1 MKKIIA
7 MILIALVAFAPM
19 GVVSAESD
27 SMLDTI
33 LERVSAYNPEK
44 RSALVAYFR
53 PFITTD
59 AGVDAALSNL
69 DAGSMDTML
78 QEVIGE
84 DADKEALRRLF
95 RSMTCI
101 KEETQIRLSY
111 ADAFQ
116 NRTTLSGA
124 SSSTLTGMQKLM
136 NVYFAEAPAVQKI
149 FREDGI
155 TAGVLA
161 NLFTAIPKING
172 NQPPIAFQNGDF
184 VTNVLDQT
192 FRTEF
197 NSVWNGYVS
206 REGKTVSYE
215 NITDEFLVFLN
226 SKLSQSDRGA
236 VATALSNLG
245 VCKLAAT
252 PQGPGS
258 GPSGALSGEK
268 PTDKDPQITGTADY
282 EILESYPGVT
292 ADLLG
297 GGFTIIRTKADIA
310 SVIAI
315 KAAGENAV
323 IREFNNGGTLLMK
336 YSYPIGEDLVA
347 HVKPNTVYLVK
358 AGEYP
363 FADANGWGKSFISA
377 LYNRG
382 IINGKS
388 QDAFAPDAN
397 ITRAEFVKL
406 ISVMFGLKS
415 GAKADF
421 TDVAEIA
428 WYYPYVA
435 NAYENG
441 YVSGIGENQ
450 FGPEMNIKR
459 QDMAKIIH
467 TVLESKGIYGTKAES
482 NTISDFD
489 TISDYAKDHV
499 LAMCGMGIISGDEY
513 KNFNPNR
520 FATRQEAAKMI
531 FGMLKAYVDS
541 LKE

>member
-1 MKKIIA
+1 MKKIIS
-7 MILIALVAFAPM
+7 MILIALIAFAPM
-19 GVVSAESD
+19 GIVSAESD
-27 SMLDTI
+27 GMLDAI
-33 LERVSAYNPEK
+33 LERVSAYTPEK
-44 RSALVAYFR
+44 RSAYVAYFR
-53 PFITTD
+53 PFITSD
-59 AGVDAALSNL
+59 AGVDAALTNL
-69 DAGSMDTML
+69 DSGAMDTLL
-78 QEVIGE
+78 QEIVG
-84 DADKEALRRLF
+84 ADLDKGALRRLF

-101 KEETQIRLSY
+101 KEETQIRLTY

-124 SSSTLTGMQKLM
+124 SGSTLTGMQKLM
-136 NVYFAEAPAVQKI
+136 NAYFAESPAVQKI

-172 NQPPIAFQNGDF
+172 NKPPIAYQNGDF

-197 NSVWNGYVS
+197 NGVWNGYVS

-215 NITDEFLVFLN
+215 KIVDEMLVFLN
-226 SKLSQSDRGA
+226 SKLPASDKNA
-236 VATALSNLG
+236 VATALSGLG
-245 VCKLAAT
+245 VCKLAKA
-252 PQGPGS
+252 PQEPGP
-258 GPSGALSGEK
+258 GPSGAPSDK
-268 PTDKDPQITGTADY
+268 PTDKEPQITDTADY

-292 ADLLG
+292 EDLLG
-297 GGFTIIRTKADIA
+297 GGFTIIRTKAEIA
-310 SVIAI
+310 PVITI
-315 KAAGENAV
+315 KSAGENAV
-323 IREFNNGGTLLMK
+323 IREFNNGGTILLK
-336 YSYPIGEDLVA
+336 YSYPAGEDLVA

-358 AGEYP
+358 AGKYP
-363 FADANGWGKSFISA
+363 FTDANGWGKSYISA

-388 QDAFAPDAN
+388 QDTFAPDAH

-406 ISVMFGLKS
+406 ITAMFGLNS
-415 GAKADF
+415 GATANF
-421 TDVAEIA
+421 ADVAETA

-435 NAYENG
+435 NAYQNG
-441 YVSGIGENQ
+441 YISGIGENQ

-467 TVLESKGIYGTKAES
+467 TVLESKGICGVKAES
-482 NTISDFD
+482 NAIADFD
-489 TISDYAKDHV
+489 SISDYAKDHV

-513 KNFNPNR
+513 KNFNPNQ

>member
-1 MKKIIA
+1 MKKIIS
-7 MILIALVAFAPM
+7 MILIVLVVFAPM
-19 GVVSAESD
+19 GIVSAESE
-27 SMLDTI
+27 SMLDVI
-33 LERVSAYNPEK
+33 LERVSAYTPEK
-44 RSALVAYFR
+44 RSTYVAYFR
-53 PFITTD
+53 PFVTTD
-59 AGVDAALSNL
+59 AGVDAALINL
-69 DAGSMDTML
+69 ESGAMDTLL
-78 QEVIGE
+78 QEIAGT
-84 DADKEALRRLF
+84 DLDKEALRRFF
-95 RSMTCI
+95 RSITCI
-101 KEETQIRLSY
+101 KEETQIRLTY
-111 ADAFQ
+111 ADIFQ
-116 NRTTLSGA
+116 NKTALSSA
-124 SSSTLTGMQKLM
+124 SNSTLTGMQKLM
-136 NVYFAEAPAVQKI
+136 NACFAESPAVQKI

-172 NQPPIAFQNGDF
+172 NKPPIAFQNGDF

-206 REGKTVSYE
+206 REGKTLSYE
-215 NITDEFLVFLN
+215 KIMDEMLVLLN
-226 SKLSQSDRGA
+226 SKLPSSDKAA
-236 VATALSNLG
+236 VATALSSLG
-245 VCKLAAT
+245 VCKLATT
-252 PQGPGS
+252 PQEPDS
-258 GPSGALSGEK
+258 GPSGTPSGEK
-268 PTDKDPQITGTADY
+268 PQVTDSADY
-282 EILESYPGVT
+282 EVLESYPGVT
-292 ADLLG
+292 EDLLG
-297 GGFTIIRTKADIA
+297 GGFTIVRTKADIA
-310 SVIAI
+310 PVITI

-336 YSYPIGEDLVA
+336 YSYPAGEDLVA

-388 QDAFAPDAN
+388 QDTFAPDAH

-406 ISVMFGLKS
+406 IAVMFGLNS
-415 GAKADF
+415 GAEANF
-421 TDVAEIA
+421 ADVAKTA

-435 NAYENG
+435 DAYQNG
-441 YVSGIGENQ
+441 YISGIGENQ
-450 FGPEMNIKR
+450 FEPELSIKR
-459 QDMAKIIH
+459 QDMAKIIN
-467 TVLESKGIYGTKAES
+467 TVLEAKGIFAEKADMAALA
-482 NTISDFD
+482 DFD

>member
-1 MKKIIA
+1 MKKIIS

-19 GVVSAESD
+19 GIVSAESEG
-27 SMLDTI
+27 MLDTM
-33 LERVSAYNPEK
+33 LERISAYTPEK
-44 RSALVAYFR
+44 RSAYVAYFR
-53 PFITTD
+53 PFITSD
-59 AGVDAALSNL
+59 AGVDAALTNL
-69 DAGSMDTML
+69 DSGAMDTLL
-78 QEVIGE
+78 QEIAGT
-84 DADKEALRRLF
+84 DLDKEALRRLF

-101 KEETQIRLSY
+101 KEETQIRLTY

-124 SSSTLTGMQKLM
+124 SGSTLTGVQKLM
-136 NVYFAEAPAVQKI
+136 NAYFAESPAVQKI
-149 FREDGI
+149 FREDDI

-172 NQPPIAFQNGDF
+172 NKPPIAYENGDF

-197 NSVWNGYVS
+197 NSVWNGYIS

-215 NITDEFLVFLN
+215 KITDEFLVFLN
-226 SKLSQSDRGA
+226 SKIPVNDKNA
-236 VATALSNLG
+236 VATALSSLG

-252 PQGPGS
+252 PQGPDS
-258 GPSGALSGEK
+258 GPSGAPSGDK
-268 PTDKDPQITGTADY
+268 PADKDPQITDTADY

-292 ADLLG
+292 EDLLD
-297 GGFTIIRTKADIA
+297 GGFTIVKTKADIA
-310 SVIAI
+310 SVITI

-323 IREFNNGGTLLMK
+323 IREFHNGGTILLK
-336 YSYPIGEDLVA
+336 YSYPTGEDLVA
-347 HVKPNTVYLVK
+347 RVKPNTVYLVK

-363 FADANGWGKSFISA
+363 FTDANGWGKSYISA

-388 QDAFAPDAN
+388 QDAFAPEAH

-406 ISVMFGLKS
+406 ITVMFGLNS

-421 TDVAEIA
+421 ADVAETA
-428 WYYPYVA
+428 WYYLYVA
-435 NAYENG
+435 NAYQNG